1 MAQIIMP
8 DLTVAGILSAKFI
21 HTPQVSNPIILK
33 TKSNLAMLLEIVSM
47 SKIPFHDLEESSIS
61 GISCI
66 GILMKQIKEF
76 QICTCIAH
84 ILKKILA
91 NETLDEVIWK
101 KWRIP
106 VKKCRWWQNA
116 SKSTKLINSK

>member
-47 SKIPFHDLEESSIS
+47 SKSPFHDLEESSIS

-76 QICTCIAH
+76 QICTYIVH

-91 NETLDEVIWK
+91 YETLDEVI
-101 KWRIP
+101 
-106 VKKCRWWQNA
+106 
-116 SKSTKLINSK
+116 